1 MGLFKNMKDA
11 MSGAGTGAMTMPSM
25 DDVSAVNAQGQEYR
39 RLSQVG
45 RSGNAVITS
54 ATDSGER
61 AAGNT
66 VADLEMQVTPE
77 GGDSYPVTLRYIIA
91 GQDLGPYAPGAS
103 YSVKIDPETPE
114 RHVRLTHQ
122 RLMRA
127 CASAARAALAP
138 GAPCTPPP
146 GWAEAEAR

>member
-1 MGLFKNMKDA
+1 MGFLKNMKDA

-54 ATDSGER
+54 ATDSGDR

-66 VADLEMQVTPE
+66 VADLDMQVTPE
-77 GGDSYPVTLRYIIA
+77 GGDPYPVTLRYIIA
-91 GQDLGPYAPGAS
+91 GQDLGPYAPGSS
-103 YSVKIDPETPE
+103 YSVKIDPENPQNVTF
-114 RHVRLTHQ
+114 
-122 RLMRA
+122 
-127 CASAARAALAP
+127 
-138 GAPCTPPP
+138 G
-146 GWAEAEAR
+146 